1 MKTPVTPSSQSL
13 IYTHTRKRTRTPIV
27 YRNALILKVPT
38 ALNSQ

>member
-13 IYTHTRKRTRTPIV
+13 IYTHTRTPIV
-27 YRNALILKVPT
+27 YKNALILKVPT